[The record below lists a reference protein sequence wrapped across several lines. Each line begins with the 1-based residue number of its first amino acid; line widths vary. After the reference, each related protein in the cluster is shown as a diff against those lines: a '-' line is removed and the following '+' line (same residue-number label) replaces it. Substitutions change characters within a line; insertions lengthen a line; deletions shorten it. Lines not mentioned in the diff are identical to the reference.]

1 MLEILK
7 LFNFTLPNFNITNE
21 KPISPPSSKVLFE
34 TRELK
39 SGQYMLYLK
48 GERWM
53 MYDYNTHLQASQLFS
68 HYYIASGDVITTG
81 LGLAIRENW
90 LLNNSKIKSLTIIE
104 KSPEVI
110 EYHKKYNNILFQKSK
125 IINCDA
131 REYKGKCDTLL
142 LDHYESETMSDIISD
157 VRFICSNIE
166 CEKMWFWHLE
176 TQIIAD
182 LHNWYEKDI
191 WELFRKGEFRFDVN
205 NFKNIE
211 NIYNSIKLKYE
222 LNKLPK
228 LTKSELILILTIYT
242 NFFQEM

>member
-1 MLEILK
+1 MLEVLN
-7 LFNFTLPNFNITNE
+7 LFNFELPIFNITNE
-21 KPISPPSSKVLFE
+21 KPISPPSSKIPFEIRKREENKYVLYIN
-34 TRELK
+34 
-39 SGQYMLYLK
+39 GVQ
-48 GERWM
+48 WM
-53 MYDYNTHLQASQLFS
+53 MYDYDTHSQASQIFS

-90 LLNNSKIKSLTIIE
+90 LLNNHKVKSLTIIE
-104 KSPEVI
+104 KSSEVI
-110 EYHKKYNNILFQKSK
+110 EYHKKYNSALFNKAT

-142 LDHYESETMSDIISD
+142 LDHYEFESMEDTIKD
-157 VRFICSNIE
+157 VKYIYNNIE

-191 WELFRKGEFRFDVN
+191 WDFFRQGKFKFNVE

-211 NIYNSIKLKYE
+211 NVYESIKSKFE
-222 LNKLPK
+222 LTKLPK
-228 LTKSELILILTIYT
+228 LTKNELILIITIYT
-242 NFFQEM
+242 SFFQKM